1 MSGSTIPSAAYP
13 GKPVKPS
20 PVLLWVAA
28 VFLLIYGSF
37 FFIAFL
43 GDLISGNYEGG
54 KEDRKQTE
62 LVLKDSTGT
71 QKKAKDTSLG
81 VILAMGF
88 VCGIIPL
95 GLSGLCIVSIQR
107 KKRRYGELMSTWLET
122 SILKYASARDGRMT
136 TQDVAVEF
144 QIGFTDAKKHLDQLV
159 IKGVAEILVSESG
172 EMIYAVHGFG
182 EDKSKAEKV

>member
-1 MSGSTIPSAAYP
+1 MTESSIPSGAYP
-13 GKPVKPS
+13 GKPAKPS
-20 PVLLWVAA
+20 SALLWVAA

-43 GDLISGNYEGG
+43 GDLIGGNYEGG
-54 KEDRKQTE
+54 KADRLQKE
-62 LVLKDSTGT
+62 MILKDSTGT
-71 QKKAKDTSLG
+71 QKKAEDTSLG
-81 VILAMGF
+81 IILAMGF

-107 KKRRYGELMSTWLET
+107 RKKRYGEMMSTWLET
-122 SILKYASARDGRMT
+122 SVLKYASTRDGRMT
-136 TQDVAVEF
+136 TQDVAMEF
-144 QIGFTDAKKHLDQLV
+144 QIGFTEAKKHLDQLV